1 MSRRETACGLL
12 AVAAVVIYMLA
23 CGSRPAW
30 SPDSKRVVFAYLDQE
45 TKTSGLALYDLPTG
59 QVKRIFE
66 TEEQVLFQPVWLGK
80 KEQVVALGMKGQKD
94 LDVIQV
100 DLETG
105 KDKLVKRISSEG
117 AGTAII
123 IPPILTD
130 ERYLLFSFALEGD
143 NYGLHRLDLETG
155 ELSTVPQGPNRY
167 LFKIG
172 RKCFYLG
179 ESEGGWELGSLDTR
193 GLKFRRLVTMDAET
207 HGLVRLGLAGK
218 RDGSEFAIVVVRQGE
233 KRGQGMGD
241 EDKLVI
247 LIINRRGKIIK
258 EIALPT
264 DVDAESTQLV
274 YMVYG
279 PKDKKLWV
287 PVVKTVP
294 TEEKGEERAERI
306 LSLLEVDLK
315 KGTHRT
321 VIEAPVDDEEYF
333 MQPNISPDGKW
344 LAVDVLLPKD
354 EPRSVLYLVDLTN
367 AQRKVTKVALPEV
380 ELLAEPSEREE
391 TE

>member
-1 MSRRETACGLL
+1 MSRRDTAYGLL

-30 SPDSKRVVFAYLDQE
+30 SLDSKRVVFAFVDRQ
-45 TKTSGLALYDLPTG
+45 TQTSGLALYDLPTG

-66 TEEQVLFQPVWLGK
+66 SDEEVLFQPMWLGE
-80 KEQVVALGMKGQKD
+80 KEQVISLTAREEGILDIIQID
-94 LDVIQV
+94 LD
-100 DLETG
+100 TG
-105 KDKLVKRISSEG
+105 EDRLIKSITAKQAMTAMLVPPVLVEG
-117 AGTAII
+117 
-123 IPPILTD
+123 
-130 ERYLLFSFALEGD
+130 RYLLFSFALEGD

-207 HGLVRLGLAGK
+207 HGLVRLGLTGK
-218 RDGSEFAIVVVRQGE
+218 GEGSEFAVVVVRQGE

-247 LIINRRGKIIK
+247 LIISRRGKILK
-258 EIALPT
+258 EIAMPA

-279 PKDKKLWV
+279 PKDKNLWV
-287 PVVKTVP
+287 PVVKTIA
-294 TEEKGEERAERI
+294 TEEKGEKKTDRI
-306 LSLLEVDLK
+306 LSLLEVDSAT
-315 KGTHRT
+315 GDCRA
-321 VIEAPVDDEEYF
+321 VIEVQVDDEYF
-333 MQPNISPDGKW
+333 MQPSISPDGKW
-344 LAVDVLLPKD
+344 LAVDVLEPKD
-354 EPRSVLYLVDLTN
+354 EPRSVLYLVDLTSPE
-367 AQRKVTKVALPEV
+367 RKVTKVALPEV
-380 ELLAEPSEREE
+380 EVEAEPSELEE